1 MESGIFNLLSRR
13 RESQTTDRIVEEAAE
28 TVKPADRAGF
38 TAAWFPGHR
47 HLNCSIARF
56 ASGVRPLV
64 GKGPGGPATAAA
76 G

>member
-13 RESQTTDRIVEEAAE
+13 RESQMIDRIVEEAAE

-38 TAAWFPGHR
+38 TVAWFPGHR
-47 HLNCSIARF
+47 HSNCSIERF
-56 ASGVRPLV
+56 ASEVMSLA
-64 GKGPGGPATAAA
+64 GKEPGGPATAAA

>member
-13 RESQTTDRIVEEAAE
+13 RESQTIDRIVEEVAE
-28 TVKPADRAGF
+28 TVKPADRADF

-47 HLNCSIARF
+47 HSNYPIERF
-56 ASGVRPLV
+56 ASEVMPVV
-64 GKGPGGPATAAA
+64 GKGPGGPTIAAA